1 MKEIKIKVPDK
12 ENVKKVMKWMLTAFL
27 ALFLLMAIGRPET
40 LMRILD
46 KFSTNIVETK
56 LDEANNID
64 EKKELEEIIFVN
76 NEYIVM
82 YVDGSYERGDKLTEV
97 AASMTDKTGKSYA
110 VNGHDLVCFEDGS
123 LVVIEIHGVK

>member
-1 MKEIKIKVPDK
+1 MKEIRIKVPTG
-12 ENVKKVMKWMLTAFL
+12 EQMKKVIRTIFVVLLAAFL
-27 ALFLLMAIGRPET
+27 LLAIGRPNV
-40 LMRILD
+40 LMDILE
-46 KFSTNIVETK
+46 KFSTKAETMV
-56 LDEANNID
+56 EANV
-64 EKKELEEIIFVN
+64 EKKDLEEIIFVN

>member
-1 MKEIKIKVPDK
+1 MTEIKIKVPSK
-12 ENVKKVMKWMLTAFL
+12 ENVKKVIKWMLTAFL

-46 KFSTNIVETK
+46 KFSTNVVETK
-56 LDEANNID
+56 LDEVNI

-123 LVVIEIHGVK
+123 LATVEIHGVK

>member
-1 MKEIKIKVPDK
+1 MKEIKIRIPDK

-40 LMRILD
+40 LLRILD
-46 KFSTNIVETK
+46 KFSTNYVEEK
-56 LDEANNID
+56 MEVNI

-82 YVDGSYERGDKLTEV
+82 YGDGSYERGDKLTEV

-110 VNGHDLVCFEDGS
+110 VNGHDLVCFEGGS
-123 LVVIEIHGVK
+123 LVTIEIHGVK

>member
-1 MKEIKIKVPDK
+1 MKEIRIKVPTG
-12 ENVKKVMKWMLTAFL
+12 EQMKKVIKTIFVVLLAAFL
-27 ALFLLMAIGRPET
+27 LLSIGRPNV
-40 LMRILD
+40 LMDILE
-46 KFSTNIVETK
+46 KFSTKAETMV
-56 LDEANNID
+56 EANV
-64 EKKELEEIIFVN
+64 EKKDLEEIIFVN

-123 LVVIEIHGVK
+123 LVIVEIHGVK